1 MDCPD
6 PRVEIRLLGEL
17 RVVVD
22 GQPLVDFD
30 SDKHRAL
37 LAYLT
42 ANAPQTFRR
51 ETLAGLLWPDSSER
65 AARASLR
72 NALAQLRGRLGDSP
86 SDPLFDITYHSVGV
100 RLGGGWWIDV
110 VALDAAMVAA
120 HERDTVKEVLERA
133 VDLYTGPFMAGFS
146 LRNCPEFEAWMTIQ
160 REHYQRC
167 VIELLDQLADGHE
180 ARGDRQAAIDVLHR
194 QLEHEPAREA
204 SHRRLME
211 LLTVTGR
218 RSEALE
224 QFRRCRRALTAELGV
239 TPDAA
244 TQALYTSLRD
254 EAGLPEPMRV
264 KLPLPELVAPLIGR
278 EQELDA
284 LAALLSAPD
293 ARLITVVG
301 EGGTG
306 KTHLA
311 ISLAHRVHGQYPDGV
326 AFISLAALDQPA
338 NLPVFMLSA
347 LGFDFI
353 DAAAPWQQ
361 LTRVLRE
368 KRILLVLDNMEH
380 LTTAAAPLRE
390 FLRGAPYL
398 TLLCTSR
405 VRLNVS
411 DEHVFRLKGL
421 TMPPLSD
428 NSRAEAVTTM
438 REHGAI
444 QLFLA
449 SARRPD
455 PSFALTADNAASIAA
470 ICRAVGGLPLGVILA
485 AGWMDTMSPAAV
497 AAQLAKPGRAMFEML
512 ESETADLPAR
522 HRSLWSVIGELWS
535 LLSPREQEILAG
547 LAIFRGTFDMA
558 AARAV
563 TGCTPVELHRL
574 VASSCVQ
581 GVTVDDDARFIVHE
595 LLRQFGLE
603 TLQQT
608 PRRLAEVHDRHAE
621 YYIELAVHHRDQVR
635 TSEQPGAMQRFANDS
650 DNIRVAWEWGAR
662 TGKIDLLSR
671 GLEPLCRNYEGLARV
686 HDGEAVCLEVVTHVD
701 AAASV
706 DVMYLCARACGWLAV
721 FSNMACHYDE
731 GLRYRELARSM
742 LDQVEAAGHSITRE
756 RGMVLLRVAHS
767 CLYRD
772 DYATLDLTIDAAQEA
787 FRRMG
792 DQGLESQTYGVRL
805 WGALNR
811 GRYYDALRIAHEDLH
826 HRQGVRDIAGLGWAV
841 RNLGEARL
849 QLGMFAQAK
858 TALERSIEY
867 FRITGDRRAMSQ
879 LLSSLAVMYAWMG
892 DPERGAI
899 YGSESLALVEEFGVP
914 LLIAAEQCSALSEAA
929 LHAGH
934 YTHVREMLDNVLR
947 TSVNADS
954 PWLANAARNRL
965 AKLALVEDDPAAA
978 LALLDVSIPA
988 LRAIERSDELG
999 DALALRATCLL
1010 RQGDVTGA
1018 HVALAKGLTIGQR
1031 SGHYA
1036 TLCAC
1041 LATAALLS
1049 NAEGK
1054 PFLGAALHAAAQR
1067 EPFVAHSPFFTTVYG
1082 ADAAASQRALSDA
1095 GRAAAAAFYAGRS
1108 LHDVLAA
1115 WQADL

>member
-72 NALAQLRGRLGDSP
+72 NALAQLRGKLADS
-86 SDPLFDITYHSVGV
+86 SGKPLFDITYHSVGV
-100 RLGGGWWIDV
+100 HPDGAWRIDV
-110 VALDAAMVAA
+110 VALDAAVAA
-120 HERDTVKEVLERA
+120 AHAPDTVKAVLERA

-160 REHYQRC
+160 REHYQRS
-167 VIELLDQLADGHE
+167 VMELLDRLADDYE
-180 ARGDRQAAIDVLHR
+180 AQGDQQAAIDVLHR
-194 QLEHEPAREA
+194 QLEHEPGREV

-244 TQALYTSLRD
+244 TEALYTSLRD

-264 KLPLPELVAPLIGR
+264 KLPLPDLVAPLIGR

-306 KTHLA
+306 KTHIA

-326 AFISLAALDQPA
+326 AFIALAALDQAA
-338 NLPVFMLSA
+338 NLPIFMLSA
-347 LGFDFI
+347 LGFDVI

-361 LTRVLRE
+361 LARVLRD
-368 KRILLVLDNMEH
+368 KRMLLVLDNMEH
-380 LTTAAAPLRE
+380 LTAAAAPLHK
-390 FLRGAPYL
+390 FLRGTPYL

-405 VRLNVS
+405 VRLNIS

-421 TMPPLSD
+421 TMPSLSTND
-428 NSRAEAVTTM
+428 RLETVAAM
-438 REHGAI
+438 HDHGAI

-470 ICRAVGGLPLGVILA
+470 ICRTVGGLPLGIILA

-497 AAQLAKPGRAMFEML
+497 AAQLAQPGRAMFEML
-512 ESETADLPAR
+512 ESDTFDLPER
-522 HRSLWSVIGELWS
+522 HRCLWSIIGELWS
-535 LLSPREQEILAG
+535 LLSAREQEILAG

-603 TLQQT
+603 SLQQT
-608 PRRLAEVHDRHAE
+608 TWRLAEVHERHAE

-650 DNIRVAWEWGAR
+650 DNLRVAWEWCAR
-662 TGKIDLLSR
+662 TGRIDLLSR
-671 GLEPLCRNYEGLARV
+671 GLDPLCFNYEGLARV
-686 HDGEAVCLEVVTHVD
+686 YDGEALCMEVVTHVD
-701 AAASV
+701 ATASA
-706 DVMYLCARACGWLAV
+706 DAMYLSARACGWLAV
-721 FSNMACHYDE
+721 FCNMACHYDE

-742 LDQVEAAGHSITRE
+742 LDQLEAAGHSVTRE

-772 DYATLDLTIDAAQEA
+772 DYATLDVTIDAAQEA
-787 FRRMG
+787 FRRIG
-792 DQGLESQTYGVRL
+792 DQHLESQTYGVRL
-805 WGALNR
+805 YGALNR
-811 GRYYDALRIAHEDLH
+811 GRFYEALRISNEGMVQ
-826 HRQGVRDIAGLGWAV
+826 RQGVRDIPGLGWAV
-841 RNLGEARL
+841 RIVGEIRL

-858 TALERSIEY
+858 TALERAIEY

-879 LLSSLAVMYAWMG
+879 LLSSLALMYTWMG
-892 DPERGAI
+892 DPERGVI
-899 YGSESLALVEEFGVP
+899 YAAESQTLLEEFGVP
-914 LLIAAEQCSALSEAA
+914 LLLAAEQCSAHSEVV
-929 LHAGH
+929 LHAGR
-934 YTHVREMLDNVLR
+934 YTQAREMLENVLR

-965 AKLALVEDDPAAA
+965 AKLALVEDDPEAA

-999 DALALRATCLL
+999 EALALRATCLL
-1010 RQGDVTGA
+1010 RQGDVAGA
-1018 HVALAKGLTIGQR
+1018 HVALAEGLAVGIR
-1031 SGHYA
+1031 AGHYA

-1041 LATAALLS
+1041 LPTAALFA

-1054 PFLGAALHAAAQR
+1054 PFLAAA
-1067 EPFVAHSPFFTTVYG
+1067 
-1082 ADAAASQRALSDA
+1082 QRALSDVS
-1095 GRAAAAAFYAGRS
+1095 RAAAAAFYAGRS
-1108 LHDVLAA
+1108 LHDVLTA